1 MRYLFTLVY
10 LISFS
15 ANAFDESPYGTG
27 FALGSIEDAEVRV
40 GWAKQYPCYEHGFT
54 EGSLEYF
61 KIKVARKI
69 ALGPN
74 GKPID
79 CRKDSAK
86 NVNHKQ
92 PLNQR

>member
-15 ANAFDESPYGTG
+15 ANAFDDSPYGSG

-54 EGSLEYF
+54 EGSVEYF

-74 GKPID
+74 HKPID
-79 CRKDSAK
+79 CKQGPSK
-86 NVNHKQ
+86 NSKSK
-92 PLNQR
+92 